1 MKPMRTRKTFS
12 GLVAAAALCGL
23 NLVVGAP
30 AAAAAPLPVP
40 TIIYEQV
47 LNFHSGKCLE
57 VAGGSQANGARVQQ
71 YSCNGTVA
79 QQWNKR
85 PTHGGYFQLVVASSG
100 KCLEIANASQANGQK
115 AQQNPCN
122 SGYHQQFTQLASGVP
137 GYPFIVARHSGKG
150 LTIASESLLNGA
162 QIVQY
167 DTGDDGPDTLHAGD
181 WQFQ

>member
-1 MKPMRTRKTFS
+1 MRTRKTFS
-12 GLVAAAALCGL
+12 GLTAAATLCGL
-23 NLVVGAP
+23 SLAGGSP
-30 AAAAAPLPVP
+30 AAAAVPPPLP
-40 TIIYEQV
+40 IIYEQV
-47 LNFHSGKCLE
+47 INYHSGKCLE

-85 PTHGGYFQLVVASSG
+85 PTSGGYFQLVVASSG
-100 KCLEIANASQANGQK
+100 KCVEIASASQANGYK
-115 AQQNPCN
+115 AQQNPCG
-122 SGYHQQFTQLASGVP
+122 SGYHQQFTHLPSGVS

-167 DTGDDGPDTLHAGD
+167 DVGDDGPDTLHAGD
-181 WQFQ
+181 WQFR